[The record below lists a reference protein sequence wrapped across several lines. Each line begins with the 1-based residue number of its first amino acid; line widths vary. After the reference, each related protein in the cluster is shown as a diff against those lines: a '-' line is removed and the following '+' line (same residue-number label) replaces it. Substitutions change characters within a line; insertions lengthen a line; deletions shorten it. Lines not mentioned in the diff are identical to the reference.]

1 MRISLNLKV
10 LSQVTEVEMFQFE
23 QTDAA
28 CVQITEIKKKLD
40 LNKRNN
46 WQYWK
51 LLNTV
56 QSVFLPAVD
65 NFSMIS

>member
-28 CVQITEIKKKLD
+28 CVQITELKKKLD

-46 WQYWK
+46 WQCWK
-51 LLNTV
+51 LVNAV

>member
-10 LSQVTEVEMFQFE
+10 LSPVTKVEMFQFE